1 MPQKPKFTKE
11 EIVEEAFNYVRK
23 NSINSL
29 TARNLGKVLNSST
42 KPIFGYFNSMEELK
56 VEVYK
61 KAYKVYTQYI
71 MNGMETD
78 EREFRGVGKGIIYFA
93 KDEPYLF
100 QMLFMT
106 SSDRQYSNIIELM
119 KQDQNY
125 SRIINSIKN
134 SLLVDDDKYA
144 AEIYRGMWVL
154 VHGIATMTAT
164 GVYQFNE
171 EEIDTILNRG
181 LRGYIDFDELMIKI
195 AKKRKEEENGRNNS
209 N

>member
-1 MPQKPKFTKE
+1 MPQKPRFTKE
-11 EIVEEAFNYVRK
+11 EIVEKAFNYVRS

-56 VEVYK
+56 IEVYK
-61 KAYKVYTQYI
+61 KAYDVYTQHI
-71 MNGMETD
+71 IKGMETD

-119 KQDQNY
+119 KQDLNY
-125 SRIINSIKN
+125 GRILNSIKT
-134 SLLVDDDKYA
+134 SLFVDDDKYA

-154 VHGIATMTAT
+154 VHGIATLTAT
-164 GVYQFNE
+164 GVYQFSE

-181 LRGYIDFDELMIKI
+181 LRGYIDFDELMKKI
-195 AKKRKEEENGRNNS
+195 AKKRKEEENGRNNT